1 MPTADEVLAALTA
14 LAIDW
19 WPLAALWHA
28 WLGVILFMLVDGW
41 RPPARTLGRLTLLP
55 VASLA
60 VLASIT
66 GNRST
71 VQPSRCWPSC
81 SSMRRS
87 VPLDSRRWVA
97 AGAAMILFGWA
108 YPHFLRDAS
117 WSIYLYATPFLEIA
131 RRSEA
136 QRITEAPEGRLRLV
150 RRRA

>member
-1 MPTADEVLAALTA
+1 MASAGPD
-14 LAIDW
+14 
-19 WPLAALWHA
+19 P
-28 WLGVILFMLVDGW
+28 
-41 RPPARTLGRLTLLP
+41 RPPDPASGGIPCRRGVDHRQPFNSATFTLL
-55 VASLA
+55 A
-60 VLASIT
+60 VVLVHATI
-66 GNRST
+66 RL
-71 VQPSRCWPSC
+71 
-81 SSMRRS
+81 
-87 VPLDSRRWVA
+87 LDSRRWVA